1 MRALASSFFPGI
13 TRNIDDN
20 VGISR
25 AKLENTSLIFFQL
38 KLSNRELQRT
48 TSDGQWCHLCMII

>member
-38 KLSNRELQRT
+38 KLSNRELQST

>member
-13 TRNIDDN
+13 TRNIDGN

-25 AKLENTSLIFFQL
+25 EKLENTSLIFFQL
-38 KLSNRELQRT
+38 KLSNRELQTT
-48 TSDGQWCHLCMII
+48 TSDGQWFHLCMMI